1 MTLTAVYEEKTLSE
15 WKDAVK
21 RLRPETLE
29 VMLKRNEEEENF
41 EVCAVVKNEI
51 ERRKVAEK
59 F

>member
-1 MTLTAVYEEKTLSE
+1 MTLKAGYQEKPLSE

-21 RLRPETLE
+21 KLKPETLE

-41 EVCAVVKNEI
+41 EVCDVVKNEL
-51 ERRKVAEK
+51 ERRKVAEQ